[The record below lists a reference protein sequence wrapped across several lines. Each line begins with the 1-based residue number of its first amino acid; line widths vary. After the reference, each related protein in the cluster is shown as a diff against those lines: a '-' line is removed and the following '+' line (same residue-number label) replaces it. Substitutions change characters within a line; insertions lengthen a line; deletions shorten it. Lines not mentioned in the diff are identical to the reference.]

1 MDGASNIPY
10 DYEIATFYKNQH
22 DLFNYDAIGRSI
34 FDYMR
39 LQAVV
44 SNWTS
49 PNNFHVN
56 FLIFKSKQ
64 EDLTKAINGFY
75 KEIEHLPNSIILNV
89 ALGMPVAVLENNLWH
104 RGLVVSKLDGTR
116 LRILFVDVGSHFV
129 VELNKVRPLYCQF
142 NELPPLAFK
151 CYLQGFGLFEL
162 NEYVMNTFDKVMKV
176 GKVFDCEVTNWEDSS
191 FLPVNM
197 YEKNNVRDVIDV
209 HFSSYFKKQQ
219 MSLERRQRNLERRK
233 MQQDSDDEIDSDD
246 SM

>member
-10 DYEIATFYKNQH
+10 DYEIATFYKNQC
-22 DLFNYDAIGRSI
+22 DLFNYDAFGRSI
-34 FDYMR
+34 FGSMR

-56 FLIFKSKQ
+56 FLIFESKQ
-64 EDLTKAINGFY
+64 EDLGRAINVFY
-75 KEIEHLPNSIILNV
+75 KEIEHLPNSIIINA
-89 ALGMPVAVLENNLWH
+89 ALGMPVAVLENSLWH
-104 RGLVVSKLDGTR
+104 RGLIVSKLGTL
-116 LRILFVDVGSHFV
+116 LRIFFVDVGSHSV

-151 CYLQGFGLFEL
+151 CYLQGFDSFEL
-162 NEYVMNTFDKVMKV
+162 NEYVMNIFDKVMKV

-197 YEKNNVRDVIDV
+197 YEKDNVRDVIDV
-209 HFSSYFKKQQ
+209 HFSSYFKMQQ
-219 MSLERRQRNLERRK
+219 MSLDRRQRNLERRK
-233 MQQDSDDEIDSDD
+233 MQQDSDDEIDADE